1 MHEINVR
8 DGTNYPQVNPN
19 ERRITDFM
27 KVKVPQHIFVRPSRS
42 HLDSVVLEIKEELS
56 GQPHELL
63 YCCNCFSC
71 GPWELRC
78 SEERSR
84 MVSVYQQGLAWVQRG
99 IWEATAIG
107 SE

>member
-8 DGTNYPQVNPN
+8 DATSYPQVNPN
-19 ERRITDFM
+19 EKRITDFM
-27 KVKVPQHIFVRPSRS
+27 KV
-42 HLDSVVLEIKEELS
+42 KEELS